1 MLRLLLNKF
10 LEIVFHYATSI
21 PNVMDAAMQT
31 PHSPITHR
39 AGDAKD
45 ERIPTINTT
54 IHDVHRKA
62 ISDVVKES
70 RSAPA

>member
-1 MLRLLLNKF
+1 
-10 LEIVFHYATSI
+10 
-21 PNVMDAAMQT
+21 MQT